1 MKKKKHSIDILFM
14 FILFAVFAVLSVLII
29 YIGSGVY
36 YKISEDKEINEQS
49 RTTLSYVVNKVR
61 SVGNEDDV
69 YVRENNGRDVLVIK
83 GNSYGNDVE
92 TLIYEYD
99 NNLMEMMVS
108 EGDTFD
114 LQFGD
119 VLVKIDNVSFE
130 IDKEKS
136 LLTVL
141 LTDNLGNNSEVSV
154 YLKKM
159 R

>member
-14 FILFAVFAVLSVLII
+14 FILLAVFAVLSVLII

-36 YKISEDKEINEQS
+36 YKISENKEINEQS

-61 SVGNEDDV
+61 SIGNEEDV
-69 YVRENNGRDVLVIK
+69 YVKEDNGRDILVIK
-83 GNSYGNDVE
+83 SELYDNVVE

-99 NNLMEMMVS
+99 NKLMEMMVS

-119 VLVKIDNVSFE
+119 ILMKIEDVSFE

-136 LLTVL
+136 LLTVFV
-141 LTDNLGNNSEVSV
+141 TDKTGDYSEASI